1 MRVYLYK
8 NVPFMRPERQQVY
21 LASFLHGAMAI
32 ASHVTVRPPPSRC
45 RWRVPGECFH
55 RSVNACLAPVA
66 AMHGLAVTTVEGIGS
81 TRTRLHAVQ
90 KRIVESH
97 GSQCGFCTPGIVM
110 SMYTLLRNT
119 GRPTLEDLDTALQ
132 GNLCRCTGYRPILE
146 GFRVFTEDWERR
158 QAAQYSNG
166 SVNGSCGMGDKCCKL
181 NGTEDH
187 EDEQLFDKSQ
197 FVPYDPTQEPI
208 FPPELKVTRS
218 TQDNVYVVQAQ
229 GDKVDT
235 RQCLCS
241 TVDLPSRAQGDKV
254 DTRQCLCSTVD
265 LPSRAQGDKVDTRQC
280 LCSTMSAKLDLEFL
294 IIKGPRSTWYRP
306 THLDLLLDLKEKFPD
321 LTSRIVGGNSE
332 VGVEVKNRKTFF
344 PVLIHPLEISELL
357 SVSRS
362 DSGVRVG
369 AAVTLTNLTRVL
381 KEEIHTQPGVE
392 VKNRK
397 TFFPVLIH
405 PLEIS
410 ELLSVSRSDSGV
422 RVGAAV
428 TLTNL
433 TRVLKEE
440 IHTQPEYKTRIFQ
453 SIVEILH
460 WFAGEQIRN
469 VSVSESTFVC
479 VSERA
484 RPAAVCVGG
493 RGGGDLCS
501 LAQLITSQAV
511 DTGHWW
517 KSYDIESNIRLE
529 SDIFSSRKKS
539 VDKLN
544 YLFSLTGDVLFSG
557 HGLRSIKMDH
567 NFFTGYRRNVV
578 KPDEVLIAIN
588 IPYTKQ
594 NQYFYA
600 YKQSKRRDDDIAIV
614 NLAVNV
620 EFKAGSTTISD
631 IAVACGGLAATTVL
645 ATSVKK
651 SIGRQWDEET
661 LESIYSALIT
671 DLPLSPSAP
680 AFLAISEDLG
690 LKLPAKYQ
698 SATTGFHTK
707 PPKSSQYF
715 RVAPPGQRADD
726 PVGRTIVHKS
736 SEKQATGE
744 AVYCDDI
751 PHYENELYLTL
762 VLSSQAHALIKS
774 IDASK
779 ALEVDGTVAFF
790 SARDI
795 PDKLNRYGMVND
807 EEIFASK
814 EVTCQG
820 QVIGAIVAK
829 NQLIGQ
835 QAAKLVNVE
844 YEVLDDVIV
853 TLEDA
858 IEKKSYFPG
867 FPTKLTRGDIDQ
879 AFAESDHQICGEV
892 RIGGQEHFYLETHTC
907 IAVPKG
913 EHDELELFCSTQNP
927 TEIQKFV
934 AESLGILSHKVVC
947 RVKRMGGGFGGKES
961 RSTSVALP
969 VALAAHRL
977 NRPVRCMLDRDEDMM
992 ITGTRHPFLGR
1003 YKVAFTKEGKLIGCD
1018 IQIYSNGGN
1027 TMDLSFP
1034 VLQRSMFHF
1043 SNAYFIP
1050 NVRVNG
1056 YICKTNIPSN
1066 TAFRGFGAPQGM
1078 FFGENM
1084 IRDVASFLRKDPLE
1098 IAELNLMKEGEKT
1111 HYNQVINRW
1120 KKRGLSVVPTMFGIS
1135 FTALF
1140 LNQAGALVMVYED
1153 GSVLLSHGGTEMG
1166 QGLHTKM
1173 IQVASRVLE
1182 IPHEYV
1188 HITET
1193 STDKVPNTSAT
1204 AASAGSDL
1212 NGMAVMNACQ
1222 TIVDR
1227 LKPYKDANPKGE
1239 WKDWVHKAYFDRV
1252 SLSATGFYKTPDIGF
1267 DWDKNEGSP
1276 FNYYTF
1282 GTSCSVVEIDCL
1294 TGDHQV
1300 LRTDIVMDLGESLN
1314 PAIDV
1319 GQVEGGFVQG
1329 QGLFTLEETLFSPKG
1344 ALFTRGPGW
1353 YKIPGFADI
1362 PIEFNVSLLKGVS
1375 NPRAI
1380 YSSKAVGEPPLFLA
1394 ASIFFAIKDAL
1405 VAARAES
1412 GKTDW
1417 FRLDAPA
1424 TAERIRVA
1432 AADRITEKVQ
1442 STRSMRSKVQGPSC
1456 LNLTMLVLQAVGEPP
1471 LFLAASIFFAIKDA
1485 LVAARAESGKTDWF
1499 RLDAPATA
1507 ERIRVAAAD
1516 RITEKVQSTRS
1527 MRSKVQVFK
1536 YRSEN
1541 FNKIA
1546 VPI

>member
-1 MRVYLYK
+1 MFCCR
-8 NVPFMRPERQQVY
+8 
-21 LASFLHGAMAI
+21 A
-32 ASHVTVRPPPSRC
+32 SRC
-45 RWRVPGECFH
+45 RVYTKEVLCFPDPSVVRLCGTKLGCGEGGCGACTVMVSRYDRGKKQVILTLIELRTSVWTKLVSVLKVLIPTNLSDLIRFAASFTPAKDWIAKYEAIVVLILFGH

-208 FPPELKVTRS
+208 FPPELK
-218 TQDNVYVVQAQ
+218 
-229 GDKVDT
+229 
-235 RQCLCS
+235 
-241 TVDLPSRAQGDKV
+241 
-254 DTRQCLCSTVD
+254 
-265 LPSRAQGDKVDTRQC
+265 
-280 LCSTMSAKLDLEFL
+280 MSAKLDLEFL

-381 KEEIHTQPGVE
+381 KEEIHTQP
-392 VKNRK
+392 
-397 TFFPVLIH
+397 
-405 PLEIS
+405 
-410 ELLSVSRSDSGV
+410 
-422 RVGAAV
+422 
-428 TLTNL
+428 
-433 TRVLKEE
+433 
-440 IHTQPEYKTRIFQ
+440 EYKTRIFQ

-469 VSVSESTFVC
+469 VSAIGGNLMTSSPI
-479 VSERA
+479 SDLNQIYL
-484 RPAAVCVGG
+484 AAGVE
-493 RGGGDLCS
+493 
-501 LAQLITSQAV
+501 
-511 DTGHWW
+511 
-517 KSYDIESNIRLE
+517 IEVQS
-529 SDIFSSRKKS
+529 K
-539 VDKLN
+539 
-544 YLFSLTGDVLFSG
+544 G

-567 NFFTGYRRNVV
+567 KFFTGYRRNVV

-651 SIGRQWDEET
+651 SIGS
-661 LESIYSALIT
+661 LFFK
-671 DLPLSPSAP
+671 

-707 PPKSSQYF
+707 PTKSSQYF

-736 SEKQATGE
+736 AEKQATGE

-1111 HYNQVINRW
+1111 HYNQVIVNCPLQRCWDECLLRANFTRRKVEVDNFNRQNRW

-1212 NGMAVMNACQ
+1212 NGMAVMPCHKITCNLSSTEIGANAD
-1222 TIVDR
+1222 IVDI
-1227 LKPYKDANPKGE
+1227 
-1239 WKDWVHKAYFDRV
+1239 
-1252 SLSATGFYKTPDIGF
+1252 TPDIGF

-1282 GTSCSVVEIDCL
+1282 GTSCSEVEIDCL

-1412 GKTDW
+1412 GKTNW

-1432 AADRITEKVQ
+1432 AADH
-1442 STRSMRSKVQGPSC
+1442 
-1456 LNLTMLVLQAVGEPP
+1456 
-1471 LFLAASIFFAIKDA
+1471 
-1485 LVAARAESGKTDWF
+1485 
-1499 RLDAPATA
+1499 
-1507 ERIRVAAAD
+1507 
-1516 RITEKVQSTRS
+1516 ITEKVQSTRS

>member
-1 MRVYLYK
+1 MLQDVEVCSATHLTPMQPVVHACSNSFALLALYAETVVRLCGTK
-8 NVPFMRPERQQVY
+8 LGCGEGGCGACTVMVSRYDRGKKQV
-21 LASFLHGAMAI
+21 I
-32 ASHVTVRPPPSRC
+32 
-45 RWRVPGECFH
+45 H

-119 GRPTLEDLDTALQ
+119 GRPTSEELDTALQ

-158 QAAQYSNG
+158 QAVQYSNG
-166 SVNGSCGMGDKCCKL
+166 LVNGSCGMGDKCCKV
-181 NGTEDH
+181 NGTASH
-187 EDEQLFDKSQ
+187 EEEQLFDKSQ

-208 FPPELKVTRS
+208 FPPELK
-218 TQDNVYVVQAQ
+218 
-229 GDKVDT
+229 
-235 RQCLCS
+235 
-241 TVDLPSRAQGDKV
+241 
-254 DTRQCLCSTVD
+254 
-265 LPSRAQGDKVDTRQC
+265 
-280 LCSTMSAKLDLEFL
+280 MSAQLDLELL

-306 THLDLLLDLKEKFPD
+306 TNLEYLLDLKEKFPD

-357 SVSRS
+357 SVSRTS
-362 DSGVRVG
+362 FGVRAG
-369 AAVTLTNLTRVL
+369 AAVTLTNLS
-381 KEEIHTQPGVE
+381 H
-392 VKNRK
+392 
-397 TFFPVLIH
+397 
-405 PLEIS
+405 
-410 ELLSVSRSDSGV
+410 
-422 RVGAAV
+422 
-428 TLTNL
+428 
-433 TRVLKEE
+433 VLKEE

-469 VSVSESTFVC
+469 VSAIGGNLMTSSPI
-479 VSERA
+479 SDLNQIYL
-484 RPAAVCVGG
+484 AAGVE
-493 RGGGDLCS
+493 
-501 LAQLITSQAV
+501 
-511 DTGHWW
+511 
-517 KSYDIESNIRLE
+517 IE
-529 SDIFSSRKKS
+529 
-539 VDKLN
+539 
-544 YLFSLTGDVLFSG
+544 
-557 HGLRSIKMDH
+557 HGLRRIKMDH
-567 NFFTGYRRNVV
+567 SFFTGYRRNVV
-578 KPDEVLIAIN
+578 KPNEVLIAIN

-620 EFKAGSTTISD
+620 EFEAGSTTISD

-680 AFLAISEDLG
+680 VYVLPN
-690 LKLPAKYQ
+690 KLY
-698 SATTGFHTK
+698 F
-707 PPKSSQYF
+707 SQ
-715 RVAPPGQRADD
+715 APPGQRADD
-726 PVGRTIVHKS
+726 PVGRTMVHKS
-736 SEKQATGE
+736 AQKQATGE

-779 ALEVDGTVAFF
+779 ALEIDGTVAFF
-790 SARDI
+790 CARDI

-867 FPTKLTRGDIDQ
+867 SPTKLTRGDIDQ

-892 RIGGQEHFYLETHTC
+892 RIGGQEHFYLETQTC

-913 EHDELELFCSTQNP
+913 EDDELELFCSTQNP
-927 TEIQKFV
+927 TELQKFV
-934 AESLGILSHKVVC
+934 AESLGILIHKVVC

-961 RSTSVALP
+961 RSPLVALP

-1018 IQIYSNGGN
+1018 IQIYSNGGH

-1034 VLQRSMFHF
+1034 ILQRAMFHF

-1084 IRDVASFLRKDPLE
+1084 IRDVAIFLRKDPLE
-1098 IAELNLMKEGEKT
+1098 IAGLNLLKEGEKT
-1111 HYNQVINRW
+1111 HYNQAIVNCSLRRCWDECLQRANFTARKVEVDNFNRQNRW

-1135 FTALF
+1135 FTSLF

-1153 GSVLLSHGGTEMG
+1153 GSVLLTHGGTEMG

-1173 IQVASRVLE
+1173 IQVASRVFE

-1222 TIVDR
+1222 VIVDR
-1227 LKPYKDANPKGE
+1227 LKPYKEANPKGK
-1239 WKDWVHKAYFDRV
+1239 WKDWVHTAYFDRV

-1267 DWDKNEGSP
+1267 NWDKNEGIP

-1282 GTSCSVVEIDCL
+1282 GTSCSEVEIDCL

-1362 PIEFNVSLLKGVS
+1362 PIEFNVSLMKGVS

-1417 FRLDAPA
+1417 FRLDSPA

-1432 AADRITEKVQ
+1432 AADSIAEK
-1442 STRSMRSKVQGPSC
+1442 MY
-1456 LNLTMLVLQAVGEPP
+1456 
-1471 LFLAASIFFAIKDA
+1471 
-1485 LVAARAESGKTDWF
+1485 
-1499 RLDAPATA
+1499 
-1507 ERIRVAAAD
+1507 
-1516 RITEKVQSTRS
+1516 
-1527 MRSKVQVFK
+1527 K
-1536 YRSEN
+1536 Y
-1541 FNKIA
+1541 IY
-1546 VPI
+1546 